1 MLSMKIEKAT
11 VKLVATEIRKMSL
24 RSKTAGVSLKEI
36 DEVVEVVSELGEQ
49 KFVYWGYDHEY
60 FWFEKFVLTCTETM
74 NKYIDAENEKTR
86 REVQEVMDSLE
97 LEKLIEGVGFN
108 LTEDHLDDISNL
120 TMPEI
125 RLYIAD
131 ITRKF
136 RTDCGCANCN
146 EKLHNELQLDP
157 DFGKDV
163 L

>member
-36 DEVVEVVSELGEQ
+36 DEVLEIVSELGEQ
-49 KFVYWGYDHEY
+49 KFLYWGYDHEY
-60 FWFEKFVLTCTETM
+60 SWFENFALKCNETM
-74 NKYIDAENEKTR
+74 NKYIDAENEKLR
-86 REVQEVMDSLE
+86 REIQEVMDSLE
-97 LEKLIEGVGFN
+97 LEKLIEGVGFI
-108 LTEDHLDDISNL
+108 LTEDQLDEISNL
-120 TMPEI
+120 TLAET
-125 RLYIAD
+125 REYLTE

-146 EKLHNELQLDP
+146 EKLHNELRLDP
-157 DFGKDV
+157 DFGKDE